1 MVGRFGKKIGNIG
14 KNVVGKAV
22 DKAGDV
28 TEKVGDVGGAVV
40 GKATDTAGNVVG
52 KVGDITGGAIDK
64 ALDSKFAELFKK
76 QSDVL
81 LTQGY
86 FDKFHFDTTA
96 KNYSPYNAYSLGLAS
111 FLAYSVTGE
120 NGQDVSGKLE
130 LNKQALKNFLCKED
144 QQEEQTEAIFAK
156 LDNWLSNFSQRNFIT
171 GKETDLIQ
179 FSREKGVTST
189 VTNSQA
195 IVLKNEQIIIV
206 AFRGSQELGDFFTD
220 AQFIHSREFP
230 GGFGVHNGFKEALMS
245 VWTEV
250 WEQIKPEARG
260 ERTLWFTGHSLGAG
274 LANLATAMC
283 LFEEEYSKNPP
294 NGMYTYGQPKVGD
307 ENFVTAFNEK
317 FKEQTFRFVN
327 NNDIV
332 PFLSFG
338 PSDFDVMLPN
348 VFKFIPKFDKTLI
361 NVLFVL
367 DYYHCGNFK
376 LFDNQGVLQDESF
389 GIADKWV
396 DRASGYLNNLFKL
409 DPGSLNIPL
418 SLNPL
423 VVMRSILGRVID
435 RIDGIGDHF
444 MSQYIVNLKTHLD
457 KWEREN
463 PSSISNSKP
472 TINTSSQNQQTQQ
485 ATNNVLI
492 TNLVHKGLV
501 KRKQSDEYIEI
512 TNFGS
517 TPVDLSNWKVTSNNQ
532 EFSFPGGTQLE
543 AGKSFR
549 VYTNQVQSEFGGF
562 SFDSSV
568 AIWNDQGDE
577 GQLLDADGNLVSN
590 WVYDEEGNVT
600 GKNRQSDASST
611 TVGELTP
618 ESVKKIFDDA
628 RKNSDQE
635 QYFVRDL
642 GTSVNSNELP
652 NNVKQAY
659 DFYQKNVE
667 DADIGSAG
675 VYEIPV
681 NNVPVY
687 VVTGVTDGDT
697 GYLEIYSKSG
707 EEIACG
713 ENDCDTIKW
722 SDKET
727 TRTDL
732 VSN

>member
-40 GKATDTAGNVVG
+40 GKATDTAGNVIG

-76 QSDVL
+76 QSDIL

-86 FDKFHFDTTA
+86 FDKFHFDTKA

-120 NGQDVSGKLE
+120 DGKDVSGKLE

-144 QQEEQTEAIFAK
+144 QQQEQTEAIFAK
-156 LDNWLSNFSQRNFIT
+156 LYNWLSNFSERNFIT

-179 FSREKGVTST
+179 FSREKGITST

-195 IVLKNEQIIIV
+195 IVLKNEEIIIV

-245 VWTEV
+245 IWTEV

-307 ENFVTAFNEK
+307 ENFATAFNEK

-338 PSDFDVMLPN
+338 PSDFDVKLPN
-348 VFKFIPKFDKTLI
+348 IFKFIPKFDKTLI

-389 GIADKWV
+389 GIADKWM
-396 DRASGYLNNLFKL
+396 DRASGYLNNFFKL

-463 PSSISNSKP
+463 PASITNSK
-472 TINTSSQNQQTQQ
+472 NQQTQQ
-485 ATNNVLI
+485 VNSDNILI
-492 TNLVHKGLV
+492 TNLVHKGQV

-549 VYTNQVQSEFGGF
+549 IYTNQVKPEFGGF
-562 SFDSSV
+562 SFESSV

-577 GQLLDADGNLVSN
+577 GKLLDADGNLVSN
-590 WVYDEEGNVT
+590 WVYDEQGNVT

-611 TVGELTP
+611 TVAELTP

-628 RKNSDQE
+628 RKNSDGE
-635 QYFVRDL
+635 QDFVSDL
-642 GTSVNSNELP
+642 GTDVDVNELP

-659 DFYQKNVE
+659 DFYKENVE
-667 DADIGSAG
+667 DADFGCAR
-675 VYEIPV
+675 VYSIPV
-681 NNVPVY
+681 DNVPVY
-687 VVTGVTDGDT
+687 AVAVITDGDD

-713 ENDCDTIKW
+713 KNDCDTINW
-722 SDKET
+722 SDKAT
-727 TRTDL
+727 TRAD
-732 VSN
+732 VVG